1 MPNLPR
7 IPRTVRRRD
16 RAPQGAIERVEPQ
29 VAELEAAG
37 LRWLNIEEPTAVET
51 AYLAQHFDFH
61 ELDLEDVLST
71 RQRPKIDEYDDYLF
85 IVLHLPYFNK
95 LKGRLDATE
104 VNVFVSQGL
113 VITLPNVPLKP
124 IGRLFTQLEA
134 NRERREEYFSKGAGY
149 VLYEI
154 LSELFDY
161 CFPILDKIGFKLD
174 RLNDAIFTERRS
186 EEVVRDISDVKQEI
200 VAYRKVIKPER
211 STLRLLERARTR
223 YLPEDLE
230 VYFDDIV
237 DKAERIWDQ
246 LDNYKEVVEALEQTN
261 ESVIAHKQ
269 NDILRVLT
277 IFSVVLLPLTLISG
291 IYGMNVGLP
300 HQHGNDAFWVIFGGM
315 LVIAVCML
323 GYFRHRSWL

>member
-1 MPNLPR
+1 M
-7 IPRTVRRRD
+7 
-16 RAPQGAIERVEPQ
+16 
-29 VAELEAAG
+29 
-37 LRWLNIEEPTAVET
+37 
-51 AYLAQHFDFH
+51 
-61 ELDLEDVLST
+61 
-71 RQRPKIDEYDDYLF
+71 
-85 IVLHLPYFNK
+85 
-95 LKGRLDATE
+95 
-104 VNVFVSQGL
+104 
-113 VITLPNVPLKP
+113 PLKP
-124 IGRLFTQLEA
+124 LGRLFAQLES
-134 NRERREEYFSKGAGY
+134 NQERREQYFSKGSGY
-149 VLYEI
+149 LLYEI

-174 RLNDAIFTERRS
+174 RLNEAIFTERRS

-269 NDILRVLT
+269 NDILRILT
-277 IFSVVLLPLTLISG
+277 MFSVILLPLTLISG
-291 IYGMNVGLP
+291 IYGMNVAP
-300 HQHGNDAFWVIFGGM
+300 SRAAAADHAFWIIVAIMLTVSVGM
-315 LVIAVCML
+315 LA
-323 GYFRHRSWL
+323 YFRHKDWL

>member
-7 IPRTVRRRD
+7 IPRTVRRRV

-29 VAELEAAG
+29 VVELEAAG
-37 LRWLNIEEPTAVET
+37 LRWLNIEQPTAVET

-95 LKGRLDATE
+95 VKGRLDATE
-104 VNVFVSQGL
+104 VNIFVAQGL

-211 STLRLLERARTR
+211 STLRLLERSHTR

-277 IFSVVLLPLTLISG
+277 IFSVILLPLTLISG

-300 HQHGNDAFWVIFGGM
+300 HQHGADAFWLIFGGM
-315 LVIAVCML
+315 LTIAVCML
-323 GYFRHRSWL
+323 AYFRHRGWL

>member
-1 MPNLPR
+1 M
-7 IPRTVRRRD
+7 
-16 RAPQGAIERVEPQ
+16 
-29 VAELEAAG
+29 
-37 LRWLNIEEPTAVET
+37 
-51 AYLAQHFDFH
+51 
-61 ELDLEDVLST
+61 
-71 RQRPKIDEYDDYLF
+71 
-85 IVLHLPYFNK
+85 
-95 LKGRLDATE
+95 
-104 VNVFVSQGL
+104 
-113 VITLPNVPLKP
+113 
-124 IGRLFTQLEA
+124 
-134 NRERREEYFSKGAGY
+134 
-149 VLYEI
+149 
-154 LSELFDY
+154 FDY

-174 RLNDAIFTERRS
+174 RLGEAIFTERRS

-277 IFSVVLLPLTLISG
+277 LFSVILLPLTLISG

-300 HQHGNDAFWVIFGGM
+300 REHTADSFWVIVGGM
-315 LVIAVCML
+315 LLLSTGML
-323 GYFRHRSWL
+323 LYFRHKDWL

>member
-1 MPNLPR
+1 M
-7 IPRTVRRRD
+7 
-16 RAPQGAIERVEPQ
+16 
-29 VAELEAAG
+29 
-37 LRWLNIEEPTAVET
+37 
-51 AYLAQHFDFH
+51 
-61 ELDLEDVLST
+61 
-71 RQRPKIDEYDDYLF
+71 
-85 IVLHLPYFNK
+85 
-95 LKGRLDATE
+95 
-104 VNVFVSQGL
+104 
-113 VITLPNVPLKP
+113 
-124 IGRLFTQLEA
+124 
-134 NRERREEYFSKGAGY
+134 
-149 VLYEI
+149 
-154 LSELFDY
+154 FDY

-174 RLNDAIFTERRS
+174 RLGEAIFTERRS

-277 IFSVVLLPLTLISG
+277 LFSVVLLPLTLISG
-291 IYGMNVGLP
+291 IYGMNVRAPPGAHCRFVLGDRRRHVAALDRHAAVLPPQGLAVTERLWAP
-300 HQHGNDAFWVIFGGM
+300 WRLQYVQDGSTSGECIFCSKQAGDDDEH
-315 LVIAVCML
+315 LVV
-323 GYFRHRSWL
+323 HRGDPRLCAAEPLPLLATAT